1 MTQRLIRLLAAV
13 VVATG
18 AVQFAVR
25 KEPAQATGA
34 APAFSATA
42 AADGAR
48 FSMMVP
54 NAPGT
59 STPIDGGGP
68 SAQASVSSLGASQ
81 AFASLPYPG
90 DLPVRLPGL
99 LAGVGV
105 AGVPQYPFYAASDHP
120 TAPDSRLEAPGYLLR
135 ATSREDR
142 SAAEAAGQGPEG
154 SPISYRSAASVGP
167 EGDGALVAAA
177 GSLARNLR
185 IGDLVIGEAVSS
197 ARVRLA
203 SGGQVERSASFEL
216 TGVSIAGTAVT
227 IGERG
232 VTISG
237 TSTPV
242 PDDHGLLAAL
252 AQRGIGV
259 AYLAPLETA
268 HGIVA
273 GGLRI
278 TVTGTAPDGTQGT
291 GVMTLG
297 RAAASVETGAGSV
310 VTSPPPVG
318 VEIEPPPASPAPSGP
333 STPSGGNGAGTEIFD
348 PVGAASPPPAN
359 ALAAPIRRFA
369 PALPGLTASPAALAG
384 DGDRAEAAVAPVD
397 AGNAAVAR
405 TAASPAD
412 AVRHVAEPFDA
423 GGFYPMIVVAAALA
437 YAVAQA
443 LRILGVR

>member
-1 MTQRLIRLLAAV
+1 MTQRLIRLIAAL

-18 AVQFAVR
+18 AVQFAVP
-25 KEPAQATGA
+25 KDPAQATGA

-120 TAPDSRLEAPGYLLR
+120 TAPDARLEAPGYLLN

-142 SAAEAAGQGPEG
+142 SAAEAAGQGPDG
-154 SPISYRSAASVGP
+154 NPVSYRSTASVGP
-167 EGDGALVAAA
+167 DGAGRLVAPA
-177 GSLARNLR
+177 GSLTRNLR

-203 SGGQVERSASFEL
+203 GDGQVERSASFDL

-242 PDDHGLLAAL
+242 PDDHGVLAAL

-273 GGLRI
+273 GGVRI

-310 VTSPPPVG
+310 VTSPPAVG
-318 VEIEPPPASPAPSGP
+318 VDIEPPPASSAPSEQSAP
-333 STPSGGNGAGTEIFD
+333 NAADGAG
-348 PVGAASPPPAN
+348 GAPESVSA
-359 ALAAPIRRFA
+359 
-369 PALPGLTASPAALAG
+369 ASPAATKASKASTPRFAPGSLGLAAPETTVVAH
-384 DGDRAEAAVAPVD
+384 DGAEEAVAPV
-397 AGNAAVAR
+397 ATGTAAVPR

-412 AVRHVAEPFDA
+412 AIRHVEEPFDA

>member
-1 MTQRLIRLLAAV
+1 MMAHRLIRLLAALFLV
-13 VVATG
+13 TG

-25 KEPAQATGA
+25 REPAQADGA

-42 AADGAR
+42 AADGVR
-48 FSMMVP
+48 FSMTVP

-68 SAQASVSSLGASQ
+68 SAQAAVSSLGASQ

-120 TAPDSRLEAPGYLLR
+120 TAPDARLEAPGYLLS
-135 ATSREDR
+135 AMSREDR
-142 SAAEAAGQGPEG
+142 SAAKAAGQGPDG
-154 SPISYRSAASVGP
+154 TPVSYRSTASVGP
-167 EGDGALVAAA
+167 VGDGTVVAAA
-177 GSLARNLR
+177 DSLARNLR
-185 IGDLVIGEAVSS
+185 IGDLVIGEAASH

-203 SGGQVERSASFEL
+203 GAGQIERSAAFEL
-216 TGVSIAGTAVT
+216 TGVSIAGTAVH
-227 IGERG
+227 IGEGG

-237 TSTPV
+237 TSTPL
-242 PDDHGLLAAL
+242 PGDHGLLAAL
-252 AQRGIGV
+252 AQGGIGV

-291 GVMTLG
+291 GALTLG

-318 VEIEPPPASPAPSGP
+318 VEIEPPPAASDPSGPAVPDMGEGAGAGPVDAGDSGLFAVAPTRRVTPAPSG
-333 STPSGGNGAGTEIFD
+333 
-348 PVGAASPPPAN
+348 GAAPLGAI
-359 ALAAPIRRFA
+359 APGTGGM
-369 PALPGLTASPAALAG
+369 P
-384 DGDRAEAAVAPVD
+384 DE
-397 AGNAAVAR
+397 
-405 TAASPAD
+405 TAAPAD
-412 AVRHVAEPFDA
+412 AGRTEPVGTAVGDAVRNVAEPFDA
-423 GGFYPMIVVAAALA
+423 GGFYPMLVVAAAVF